1 MWQPVVAKAEWEMA
15 DAPFPT
21 QPWQWPV
28 TIWAYKPEAAN
39 TV

>member
-1 MWQPVVAKAEWEMA
+1 VTVAKAEWEEEV
-15 DAPFPT
+15 PLTP
-21 QPWQWPV
+21 PWQWPV